1 MKKLLLI
8 LLCVPLM
15 FSCGDKKIKDINFS
29 EMQDECECVDAI
41 LIIFNQA
48 IEYHEEY
55 GEDIESMP
63 KNIQDK
69 ILLIFDKID
78 EFSSESQSGKFE
90 LSKMMECPNFDEINI
105 KSIKLAKI
113 DKRYDS

>member
-1 MKKLLLI
+1 MKKLLLL

-15 FSCGDKKIKDINFS
+15 FSCGDKIKDINFS
-29 EMQDECECVDAI
+29 EIQDECECVDAI

-63 KNIQDK
+63 KNIQDE

-78 EFSSESQSGKFE
+78 EFSSEVQSGKFE
-90 LSKMMECPNFDEINI
+90 LSKMMECPNFDEISI
-105 KSIKLAKI
+105 KSRKLEKI